1 MEENIEEIALL
12 PNLKTLHLQGHR
24 LTTGQIRTISGINSL
39 TSLIVELMNPRESL
53 MSITSMQQLHELG
66 INFED
71 DVEA

>member
-1 MEENIEEIALL
+1 
-12 PNLKTLHLQGHR
+12 
-24 LTTGQIRTISGINSL
+24 
-39 TSLIVELMNPRESL
+39 MNPRESL